1 MTRASSHINRRTC
14 LQMAAVLATT
24 STSALS
30 WANEPNA
37 TRAWQPFDPLLAV
50 NRSRHPRPENYPRS
64 FEAWQELHQ
73 DTTHG

>member
-30 WANEPNA
+30 WATGPD
-37 TRAWQPFDPLLAV
+37 TSRAWLPFDPLLAA
-50 NRSRHPRPENYPRS
+50 NLARQPRPENYPRS
-64 FEAWQELHQ
+64 FEAWQGLHQ
-73 DTTHG
+73 GTTHG